1 MGRGEGAGGGKKKVI
16 FEQYSGCVFGIENSH
31 SKRNIIYK

>member
-1 MGRGEGAGGGKKKVI
+1 MGREGAGGKKKVI